1 MKSLSHV
8 QLFVT
13 PWTVA
18 YQTSPSMGF
27 SRQESWSG
35 LLFPSPRDLPK
46 PGIESGSHALQADAL
61 PSELPGKSLTLT
73 LTFDFDFS
81 FDFDQSPS

>member
-1 MKSLSHV
+1 MGKCSRYSECVCVCVCLV

-18 YQTSPSMGF
+18 HQTPLSTGF

-35 LLFPSPRDLPK
+35 LLFPSPGPLPDPGRDQTCVFYVSCIGKRVLYCL
-46 PGIESGSHALQADAL
+46 SH
-61 PSELPGKSLTLT
+61 
-73 LTFDFDFS
+73 
-81 FDFDQSPS
+81 